1 MPLAAG
7 IMPFP
12 EFSPTWEAR
21 VKNGLFLL
29 IAIVSEVA
37 ATSALKASEGFTRLW
52 PSLVVVLGYGLAF
65 YFLSLTLRVI
75 PVGVA
80 YAIWSGLGVV
90 LVALLSWLI
99 YGQKLDAPA
108 MLGMALIISGVVVM
122 NLFSSSSVH

>member
-1 MPLAAG
+1 M
-7 IMPFP
+7 
-12 EFSPTWEAR
+12 
-21 VKNGLFLL
+21 KNGLFLL
-29 IAIVSEVA
+29 IAIVSEGA